1 VGYVIP
7 FVVHANPGDE
17 GHNTDVIARLR
28 HGTSEA
34 ARMDDVR
41 AMSSAFRAAYPSL
54 ARDGDR
60 FRLFTHADV
69 YVGGARRTLWIF
81 FGAVSLVLLIACA
94 NTATLLLIRAS
105 ARQREI
111 AVRSSIGAGRV
122 RILQQLLTEGL
133 VLSVIATAIGIFF
146 STIALRTFLAIAP
159 NALPAGAAP
168 EIDVRVLAYA
178 ITLSVV
184 TGLVFGLTAAAPAYR
199 ARLSEV
205 LGGTRGATG
214 GGTRLREALVL
225 LETTVAVVLLSGAAL
240 LVASFV
246 RLISVD
252 PGFDADRVIA
262 VRLGRLPPEYDA
274 KRRRLLAD
282 QLLQRVSA
290 LPGVEHAA
298 VAPNLP
304 LERGMN
310 FPVDIAER
318 PDLATGAVE
327 LRFVSPGYFAT
338 LGVPLRGGR
347 DFDERDVAGGEPVAI
362 VNEAFAR
369 RFWQNASPLG
379 RMIQIGHFKDRWL
392 APGLQHQTRV
402 IGVAADMHEVGLE
415 RAAKPTVLL
424 SRAQSD
430 EGGLVLLV
438 RGTSPTL
445 FTALRDAIAAEE
457 PQLSPE
463 LERLSAVVSRSVA
476 EPRFR
481 TLVVASFAGFALL
494 LAGIG
499 IYGVIASVVQQRWR
513 EIGIRVALGANRG
526 AVAMAVMR
534 RCLATVAAGG
544 LVGLLVFWAMRRV
557 LSSWLYGISAADP
570 RVLAVTV
577 AVLGLVAAF
586 ASWIPARR
594 ATRIDPAIALR
605 LG

>member
-1 VGYVIP
+1 
-7 FVVHANPGDE
+7 VH
-17 GHNTDVIARLR
+17 
-28 HGTSEA
+28 
-34 ARMDDVR
+34 
-41 AMSSAFRAAYPSL
+41 
-54 ARDGDR
+54 
-60 FRLFTHADV
+60 
-69 YVGGARRTLWIF
+69 VGGARRTLWIF

-133 VLSVIATAIGIFF
+133 VLSVIAAALGVFL
-146 STIALRTFLAIAP
+146 STIAIRTFLAVAP
-159 NALPAGAAP
+159 NALPAGAAR
-168 EIDVRVLAYA
+168 EFVVRVLAYSV
-178 ITLSVV
+178 TVSVV
-184 TGLVFGLTAAAPAYR
+184 KGLVFGLSAAVPAYR

-205 LGGTRGATG
+205 LGGTRGATSRS
-214 GGTRLREALVL
+214 TRVREALVF
-225 LETTVAVVLLSGAAL
+225 LETTVAVVLVSGAAL
-240 LVASFV
+240 LIASFV

-262 VRLGRLPPEYDA
+262 VRLGRVPPGYDPA
-274 KRRRLLAD
+274 RRRLLVD
-282 QLLQRVSA
+282 QLLERVRA

-298 VAPNLP
+298 VAPSLP

-327 LRFVSPGYFAT
+327 LRFVSPDYFAT

-347 DFDERDVAGGEPVAI
+347 DFDERDVAGAEPVAI

-379 RMIQIGHFKDRWL
+379 RTIQIGHFKDRWL

-402 IGVAADMHEVGLE
+402 IGVAADIHEVGLD

-424 SRAQSD
+424 SRAQAD
-430 EGGLVLLV
+430 EAAVMLLV

-445 FTALRDAIAAEE
+445 LEALRDAVAAEE
-457 PQLSPE
+457 PQLAPE

-481 TLVVASFAGFALL
+481 ALLVAAFAGFALL

-499 IYGVIASVVQQRWR
+499 IYGVIASVVQQRSR
-513 EIGIRVALGANRG
+513 EMGIRMALGANRG

-534 RCLATVAAGG
+534 RCLATVVAGA

-557 LSSWLYGISAADP
+557 LSSWLFDISPADP

-594 ATRIDPAIALR
+594 ATRIDPAVSLR